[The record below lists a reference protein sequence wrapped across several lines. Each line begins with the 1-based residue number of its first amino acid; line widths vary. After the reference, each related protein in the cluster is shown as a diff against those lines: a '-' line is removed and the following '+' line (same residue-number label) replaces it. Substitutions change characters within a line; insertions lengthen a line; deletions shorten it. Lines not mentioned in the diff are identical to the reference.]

1 MYYENRRKRFLY
13 GIMEYLKGLAKKLD
27 FLVSGIQMLCLK
39 YVLTVVADQTTQTYS
54 HFKKFSNEFSIMG
67 KP

>member
-27 FLVSGIQMLCLK
+27 FLVSGIQMVCLK
-39 YVLTVVADQTTQTYS
+39 YVQWLADQTTQADS
-54 HFKKFSNEFSIMG
+54 HLKKFSNEFCIMG

>member
-39 YVLTVVADQTTQTYS
+39 YVLTVAS
-54 HFKKFSNEFSIMG
+54 RSNHPGRFSLKKNFK
-67 KP
+67 